1 MADRAFLV
9 GAYGTAGGVDLVQ
22 TSGYELAQINIG
34 RLRAPLSAPQQQ
46 EFVAAL
52 AMINKLAEDA
62 PGFVW
67 RQQAGFGHL
76 TGPELLGDNTIVINM
91 SVWQSYQHLHNFTY
105 RSRHGNYLRRRNK
118 WFIPLPPPTTAL
130 WWVQA
135 EQPPSTAQAVAR
147 LRYLQRY
154 GPSPRAF
161 TVRRRYDPT
170 GQLEEAVR
178 RPPALG

>member
-1 MADRAFLV
+1 M
-9 GAYGTAGGVDLVQ
+9 Q
-22 TSGYELAQINIG
+22 TSGYELAQINIA
-34 RLRAPLSAPQQQ
+34 RLQAPLSAPRQQ

-52 AMINKLAEDA
+52 AVINKLAADA

-76 TGPELLGDNTIVINM
+76 TGAELLGDDTIVINI
-91 SVWQSYQHLHNFTY
+91 SVWQNYQHLHNFTY

-135 EQPPSTAQAVAR
+135 GQPPSTAQAVAR

-154 GPSPRAF
+154 GPSLSGAGTTPLASRKKPFALRACL
-161 TVRRRYDPT
+161 RLMIRE
-170 GQLEEAVR
+170 L
-178 RPPALG
+178 RPAE